1 MGLYFTLFNKY
12 IIIASDNYDFIAYE
26 YRIYALI
33 IAKIYIYIF
42 FICIG
47 FIFGVTNIFIFIYFT
62 LSKLIA
68 F

>member
-42 FICIG
+42 LFVLDLFLESQIFLFSFI
-47 FIFGVTNIFIFIYFT
+47 
-62 LSKLIA
+62 LL
-68 F
+68 

>member
-33 IAKIYIYIF
+33 IAKIYIYIYF
-42 FICIG
+42 FYLYW
-47 FIFGVTNIFIFIYFT
+47 IYFWSHKF
-62 LSKLIA
+62 LFSFILL
-68 F
+68 